1 MQGIGCCRST
11 VRYGL
16 GRYLRRSDG
25 LCRALCAI
33 ARRRTGHLSVRIL
46 RSWLTVIGRRSRFSA
61 VVPIPCIAI
70 GRFGAGGRRLQLL
83 QPCTRR
89 VLHGCAQRLRRIFA
103 GTEARLDGGAPCG
116 LRQVGLCGCRSKHRG
131 HRCWRFERLRRCV
144 ARAVGRRC
152 GVGSASLHCRC
163 DKRGVHRCGRLEL
176 SGLLRG
182 RIARAFRGRRGLRLI
197 GLRSRRGNRRAHR
210 RWRFELRG
218 VLRGCVACA
227 FGLPRGL
234 RKPGIHAR
242 RRQIARLGLQQCSQA
257 VVASQ
262 KALEGRAHC
271 TASRLRRSLAKA

>member
-11 VRYGL
+11 VRYGV

-103 GTEARLDGGAPCG
+103 GTEARPDGGTPCG

-176 SGLLRG
+176 
-182 RIARAFRGRRGLRLI
+182 
-197 GLRSRRGNRRAHR
+197 H
-210 RWRFELRG
+210 G

-242 RRQIARLGLQQCSQA
+242 RRQIARLGLQQCSQT